1 MGHLSHQNPCP
12 DTSRF
17 ATNPAYFVSR
27 LASMGSSSSKERF
40 LSAPLTPQRKFPF
53 MVNQRFCQSRTTTI
67 TLHDNFWFKTGAE
80 GYAIKDAFSGK
91 KIFHVQPTLDGVV
104 ADPKTKWLVD
114 AYKIPVAHMHETWT
128 YTMAYNMHVGK
139 ESEYYLTQAEIKFI
153 PLHRNPLYAE
163 YQNPETGEKSRIGVH
178 GDWRQRTVF
187 IYIDRGMT
195 GSRYAIAKVFRPEG
209 KHVPFGSGEYSV
221 EVVSGADVA
230 FVVLVCAA
238 MDDALQQSID
248 DPKK

>member
-1 MGHLSHQNPCP
+1 
-12 DTSRF
+12 
-17 ATNPAYFVSR
+17 
-27 LASMGSSSSKERF
+27 
-40 LSAPLTPQRKFPF
+40 
-53 MVNQRFCQSRTTTI
+53 
-67 TLHDNFWFKTGAE
+67 
-80 GYAIKDAFSGK
+80 
-91 KIFHVQPTLDGVV
+91 
-104 ADPKTKWLVD
+104 
-114 AYKIPVAHMHETWT
+114 
-128 YTMAYNMHVGK
+128 MHVGK